1 MMMAVPGATWS
12 RKLTELLEYPVVER
26 PVWELLCVG
35 SVIAGVVVCLL
46 GRPDVAVVPLTV
58 IIVVA
63 LGMLAH
69 GDRLWTALRPGWAG
83 TALLIVIGTETIGVF
98 ASTYRHNSIQFV
110 ISLYLLSV
118 MYFLARNTCHRVEY
132 RRFYH
137 MAMSLLGTAL
147 AVVFVWNALTRTPDL
162 RSIGLEN
169 LARFKN
175 LIPPVAGGAVA
186 ETVTILLSLLPFTIV
201 LLWISGDLKLLWA
214 ASAVTSVVAILLTLS
229 RGGYIALVA
238 FVVISTAYLCVRAG
252 QRRRR
257 QRVLLTLA
265 GLLLV
270 STTIISLT
278 PVAEAVLRTFRIV
291 DSASHARS
299 IDGRF
304 RLWER
309 VGEMI
314 RSRPLFGVGASNF
327 ALANVAFSDQSDAVP
342 FAAQP
347 FNVVLEVLVERGV
360 IGAIGYLWFVLS
372 FFAVSI
378 QAVRRSP
385 DRVTKDT
392 AAVLAIGFFAVLV
405 RDGTYSSMISNA
417 GVSAVVVFL
426 IAHNSSLL
434 NQSSSS
440 QVATPRACESE
451 RSELE

>member
-238 FVVISTAYLCVRAG
+238 FVVISTAYFVCQSRSATATPAGFAYSRRSAVGLYHDHQLDTRRGGRSADLPDRRLGFARSQHRRAVPPLGKSRRDDQISSALWSRGLQFRAG
-252 QRRRR
+252 EC
-257 QRVLLTLA
+257 
-265 GLLLV
+265 G
-270 STTIISLT
+270 
-278 PVAEAVLRTFRIV
+278 
-291 DSASHARS
+291 
-299 IDGRF
+299 
-304 RLWER
+304 
-309 VGEMI
+309 
-314 RSRPLFGVGASNF
+314 
-327 ALANVAFSDQSDAVP
+327 
-342 FAAQP
+342 
-347 FNVVLEVLVERGV
+347 
-360 IGAIGYLWFVLS
+360 
-372 FFAVSI
+372 I
-378 QAVRRSP
+378 Q
-385 DRVTKDT
+385 
-392 AAVLAIGFFAVLV
+392 
-405 RDGTYSSMISNA
+405 
-417 GVSAVVVFL
+417 
-426 IAHNSSLL
+426 
-434 NQSSSS
+434 
-440 QVATPRACESE
+440 
-451 RSELE
+451 